1 MLNKNFKNWL
11 NRKGEEKLIK
21 DFQAKV
27 DEIKNL
33 KTHKINTPLEEDFE
47 NVYYYT
53 FVHEIKSYTNLIF
66 FRLYDLAS
74 LLLPAIE
81 VKSYTTA
88 ILICRALFET
98 NAMFGF
104 RMLRIL
110 QRISDK
116 QWGLVYIEQ
125 LNFRMIPSWKEDGD
139 IDWEKVFPAL
149 KKFHINDAIRA
160 VSAAGRNKTES
171 KKILKVMMKHY
182 GEMSEICHST
192 QANRQLYVIDRDK
205 FDLDESKTSNRKV
218 FRDNFS
224 SNHADNKVFPI
235 FLNTM
240 KGFRNAAKFELDILN
255 SCLDNLKENRDDLLK
270 YEKSSQRKK
279 DLENTQPILKKIL
292 ELKDKDMTPT
302 EIVEAI
308 VKSGYKSN
316 IKE

>member
-21 DFQAKV
+21 DFQTKV

-33 KTHKINTPLEEDFE
+33 KTHKINTPLEAGFT
-47 NVYYYT
+47 NVYYHT

-66 FRLYDLAS
+66 FRLHDLAS

-116 QWGLVYIEQ
+116 QWALVYIEQ
-125 LNFRMIPSWKEDGD
+125 LNFKMLPSWKEDGD

-149 KKFHINDAIRA
+149 KKFHINDAIKA
-160 VSAAGRNKTES
+160 MSATERNKTKS
-171 KKILKVMMKHY
+171 KKLLKVMLKHY
-182 GEMSEICHST
+182 GDMSEICHPT
-192 QANRQLYVIDRDK
+192 QANRQLYVMDRDK
-205 FDLDESKTSNRKV
+205 FDLDESKISNRKV

-240 KGFRNAAKFELDILN
+240 HGFKNAAKLELEILN
-255 SCLDNLKENRDDLLK
+255 SCLDKLKKNKDDLLK

-279 DLENTQPILKKIL
+279 DLHNTQPILKKIQ
-292 ELKDKDMTPT
+292 EFADKGMTPT
-302 EIVEAI
+302 EIVEGI
-308 VKSGYKSN
+308 MKSGYKSN